1 MYLVDL
7 LPILMFVALG
17 VLLFT
22 GIPVGFI
29 LGGVGLGFGVI
40 GYFYGVFSP
49 VELFNINSRIYGSVA
64 DNLILTAIP
73 MFIFMG
79 TCWNGAE
86 SAMICSVACRC
97 CCAVFPAASRFPS
110 R

>member
-49 VELFNINSRIYGSVA
+49 VELFNINSRI
-64 DNLILTAIP
+64 
-73 MFIFMG
+73 
-79 TCWNGAE
+79 
-86 SAMICSVACRC
+86 
-97 CCAVFPAASRFPS
+97 
-110 R
+110 